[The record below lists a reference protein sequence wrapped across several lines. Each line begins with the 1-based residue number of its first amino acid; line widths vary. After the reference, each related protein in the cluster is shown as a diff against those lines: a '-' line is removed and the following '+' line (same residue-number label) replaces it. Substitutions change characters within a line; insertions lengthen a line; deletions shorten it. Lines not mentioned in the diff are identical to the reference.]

1 MSRLKRIF
9 QFAFLFCSVIIF
21 RAQKCEAQA
30 NENAINAKVNALVK
44 KMTLEE
50 KVGQMAQV
58 SIESLG
64 KVEGDNFVFD
74 PAKLKDAVEN
84 YKIGSILNSP
94 GIPLKAAQWN
104 IIVEQIQNAA
114 NETKNKIP
122 VLYGL
127 DDNHG
132 CNYVL
137 DATLFPQQIGQS
149 ATWNPQL
156 IFNAGVITA
165 YESRAAS
172 VPWTF
177 SPVLDLGTNPQW
189 PRIWEDYG
197 EDPYLDATMGVEFIK
212 GVQNPL

>member
-1 MSRLKRIF
+1 MNKIK
-9 QFAFLFCSVIIF
+9 FLWILCVIVF
-21 RAQKCEAQA
+21 PFNKTKAQTNEA
-30 NENAINAKVNALVK
+30 AINAKINALVK

-64 KVEGDNFVFD
+64 KIEGDNFVFD
-74 PAKLKDAVEN
+74 QGKLKDAVQN

-104 IIVEQIQNAA
+104 AVIQQIQNAA

-172 VPWTF
+172 VP
-177 SPVLDLGTNPQW
+177 
-189 PRIWEDYG
+189 
-197 EDPYLDATMGVEFIK
+197 
-212 GVQNPL
+212 

>member
-1 MSRLKRIF
+1 MNPRIF
-9 QFAFLFCSVIIF
+9 FCKKQLPVFLLTSVFLFIVSISNLY
-21 RAQKCEAQA
+21 AQA
-30 NENAINAKVNALVK
+30 NKNQAKVNALVK

-122 VLYGL
+122 VLYE
-127 DDNHG
+127 
-132 CNYVL
+132 
-137 DATLFPQQIGQS
+137 IG
-149 ATWNPQL
+149 
-156 IFNAGVITA
+156 
-165 YESRAAS
+165 RAS
-172 VPWTF
+172 CRERV
-177 SPVLDLGTNPQW
+177 
-189 PRIWEDYG
+189 
-197 EDPYLDATMGVEFIK
+197 
-212 GVQNPL
+212 